1 MKIEERFVTF
11 GSGGRT
17 KNLTSRHLRRFGIS
31 LVAWSCIAISG
42 DLSTPAYAQEAAQAN
57 VVVPTDRTVLPIPEP
72 QYPHSTVFNARN
84 ATPPP
89 RFEVKAPPNAPNVL
103 IVLLDDMG
111 FGQSSAFGGPI
122 HMPTVEGLANSGL
135 RYNEFHTTA
144 LCSPT
149 RSALLSG
156 RNHHMNNFGSI
167 AETATAFP
175 GQTGQRPNSVAP
187 LAEML
192 RLNGYS
198 TAAFGKSHETAAWEV
213 SPSGPTDRWPTRSG
227 FDKFYGFIGGETNQ
241 WAPLIYD
248 GMIQVEPS
256 HDPNYNFM
264 TDMTDQAI
272 TWIGYQKSLTPDKPF
287 FIYFAP
293 GATHAPFHVPKEWI
307 AKYKGKFDQGWD
319 KVREETLA
327 RQIKLGVVPAG
338 TKLAPKPEAIK
349 DWATLSAD
357 EKKLFA
363 REMEVFAG
371 FGEYADTEIGRLIH
385 SIKETGQLDNTL
397 IFYIVGDNGASAE
410 GGMVGL
416 FNEMTYFN
424 GVHETVQDIL
434 KHYDELGGPTTYPH
448 YAAGWAVAGDSPF
461 EWTKQVASSYGG
473 TRNGMVIHWPKGI
486 TAKGEVRAQWH
497 HVIDIAPTI
506 LEAAGLPEPKSVNG
520 TAQTPIEG
528 VSMVYTFAD
537 ARVPSRHTTQYFEI
551 FGNRAIYQDG
561 WLAGTVHR
569 AAWEFKPRRALEDD
583 VWELYDARTD
593 FSLANDL
600 ASKNP
605 QKLKEMQDLFMTEA
619 VKYSVLPLDD
629 RTLER
634 LNPALVGRP
643 DLMAGRTSLTVYQG
657 MTGMSENV
665 FINTKN
671 RSHTI
676 TAEVEVPQGGA
687 NGVILAQA
695 GRFGGWSLYLKD
707 GKPTYTYNWL
717 GLKSYTVAA
726 SQALPAGKAT
736 IRYEFVYDGG
746 GVGKG
751 GTCALYVNGKS
762 VATGRIEQTQ
772 CCAFSADEGAD
783 VGADE
788 GTPVTEAYQVPFK
801 FTGKIDK
808 VTIELKEITQSAAD
822 ETHKARKEAALKKAL
837 SD

>member
-1 MKIEERFVTF
+1 MK
-11 GSGGRT
+11 RT
-17 KNLTSRHLRRFGIS
+17 IRTCGLGLALAALLSA
-31 LVAWSCIAISG
+31 VA
-42 DLSTPAYAQEAAQAN
+42 PAPAAAQGAAPAQ
-57 VVVPTDRTVLPIPEP
+57 VVLPSDRTVLPLPEP
-72 QYPHSTVFNARN
+72 QYPHSTEFDVRS

-89 RFEVKAPPNAPNVL
+89 RFEVKAPANAPNVL
-103 IVLLDDMG
+103 IVLIDDMG

-122 HMPTVEGLANSGL
+122 HMPTVERLAANGL

-149 RSALLSG
+149 RAALLSG
-156 RNHHMNNFGSI
+156 RNHHVNNLGSI
-167 AETATAFP
+167 TETATAFP

-241 WAPLIYD
+241 WAPLLYD
-248 GMIQVEPS
+248 GMNQVEPS
-256 HDPNYNFM
+256 KDPNYHFM
-264 TDMTDQAI
+264 TDMTNQAI
-272 TWIGYQKSLTPDKPF
+272 AWMQYQKSLTPDKPF

-293 GATHAPFHVPKEWI
+293 GATHAPHHVPKAWI

-327 RQIKLGVVPAG
+327 RQIKLGVVPPG
-338 TKLAPKPEAIK
+338 TKLAPKPAAIK
-349 DWATLSAD
+349 DWAALTPD

-363 REMEVFAG
+363 RQMEVFAG
-371 FGEYADTEIGRLIH
+371 FGEYADTEIGRLIKA
-385 SIKETGQLDNTL
+385 IEETGQLDNTL

-416 FNEMTYFN
+416 YNEMTYFN
-424 GVHETVQDIL
+424 GVNETVQDIL
-434 KHYDELGGPTTYPH
+434 KHYDELGGPTTYNH
-448 YAAGWAVAGDSPF
+448 YAAGWAVAGDTPF
-461 EWTKQVASSYGG
+461 TWTKQVASSYGG

-486 TAKGEVRAQWH
+486 RAKGELRSQWH

-506 LEAAGLPEPKSVNG
+506 LEVAGLPEPKSVNG
-520 TAQTPIEG
+520 TPQTPIEG
-528 VSMVYTFAD
+528 VSLVYTLAD
-537 ARVPSRHTTQYFEI
+537 AKAPSRHTTQYFEI
-551 FGNRAIYQDG
+551 FGNRAIYHDG

-569 AAWEFKPRRALEDD
+569 AAWEFKVRRPLEDD
-583 VWELYDARTD
+583 IWELYDTRTD

-600 ASKNP
+600 AAKNP
-605 QKLKEMQDLFMTEA
+605 EKLKELQALFLKEA

-634 LNPALVGRP
+634 LNAALVGRP
-643 DLMAGRTSLTVYQG
+643 DLMAGRTSLTVYEG

-665 FINTKN
+665 FINVKN

-676 TAEVEVPQGGA
+676 AAEVEIPKKGA
-687 NGVILAQA
+687 NGVLLAQA
-695 GRFGGWSLYLKD
+695 GRFGGWSLYVKD

-717 GLKSYTVAA
+717 GLQRYTVAA
-726 SQALPAGKAT
+726 KQPLPPGKAT
-736 IRYEFVYDGG
+736 IRFEFAYDACPEPCRGG
-746 GVGKG
+746 GGIGKG
-751 GTCALYVNGKS
+751 GMATLFVNGKQ
-762 VATGRIEQTQ
+762 VAAGRIERTQ

-788 GTPVTEAYQVPFK
+788 GTPVTEAYKVPFK
-801 FTGKIDK
+801 FTGKIAK
-808 VTIELKEITQSAAD
+808 VTVELKEMKTAD
-822 ETHKARKEAALKKAL
+822 RNDAEQARKVATLKKAL

>member
-1 MKIEERFVTF
+1 MTRTSSI
-11 GSGGRT
+11 GR
-17 KNLTSRHLRRFGIS
+17 LHLALAGL
-31 LVAWSCIAISG
+31 LVAMTVA
-42 DLSTPAYAQEAAQAN
+42 PVAAQGPAPAQ
-57 VVVPTDRTVLPIPEP
+57 VVFPTDRTVLPIPEP
-72 QYPHSTVFNARN
+72 QYPHSTVFDVRN

-89 RFEVKAPPNAPNVL
+89 RFEIKAPAKAPNVL
-103 IVLLDDMG
+103 IVLIDDMG

-122 HMPTVEGLANSGL
+122 NMPTVERLANNGL

-156 RNHHMNNFGSI
+156 RNHHTNNLGSI
-167 AETATAFP
+167 TETATAFP
-175 GQTGQRPNSVAP
+175 GNTGQRPNRVAP
-187 LAEML
+187 VAEML

-241 WAPLIYD
+241 WAPLLYD
-248 GMIQVEPS
+248 GMTQVEPS
-256 HDPNYNFM
+256 TDPNYNFM
-264 TDMTDQAI
+264 TDMTNQAI
-272 TWIGYQKSLTPDKPF
+272 EWMGYQKSLTPDKPF

-293 GATHAPFHVPKEWI
+293 GATHAPHHVPKSWI

-319 KVREETLA
+319 ALREETLA
-327 RQIKLGVVPAG
+327 RQKRLSVVPAA
-338 TKLAPKPEAIK
+338 TKLAPKPAAIK
-349 DWATLSAD
+349 DWAALSAD

-363 REMEVFAG
+363 RQMEVFAG
-371 FGEYADTEIGRLIH
+371 FGEYADTEIGRLIQA
-385 SIKETGQLDNTL
+385 IEATGQLDNTL

-410 GGMVGL
+410 GGLVGL
-416 FNEMTYFN
+416 YNEMTYFN
-424 GVHETVQDIL
+424 GVNETVQDIL

-448 YAAGWAVAGDSPF
+448 YAAGWAVAGDTPF
-461 EWTKQVASSYGG
+461 TWTKQVASSYGG

-486 TAKGEVRAQWH
+486 TAKGELRSQWH
-497 HVIDIAPTI
+497 HVIDITPTI

-520 TAQTPIEG
+520 TPQTPIEG
-528 VSMVYTFAD
+528 VSLAYTFAD
-537 ARVPSRHTTQYFEI
+537 AKAPSRHTTQYFEI
-551 FGNRAIYQDG
+551 FGNRAIYDNG

-569 AAWEFKPRRALEDD
+569 AAWEFKVRRPLEEDI
-583 VWELYDARTD
+583 WELYDTRTD

-600 ASKNP
+600 AAKSP
-605 QKLKEMQDLFMTEA
+605 EKLKELQALFLKEA
-619 VKYSVLPLDD
+619 VKYSVLPIDD

-634 LNPALVGRP
+634 LNAALVGRP

-657 MTGMSENV
+657 MLGMSENV

-676 TAEVEVPQGGA
+676 TAEVDIPKNA
-687 NGVILAQA
+687 AKGVLLAQA

-717 GLKSYTVAA
+717 GLQRYTVAA
-726 SQALPAGKAT
+726 KQALPAGKAT
-736 IRYEFVYDGG
+736 IRYEFAYDGG

-751 GTCALYVNGKS
+751 GTGTLFVNGKK
-762 VATGRIEQTQ
+762 VATGRIDRTQ

-788 GTPVTEAYQVPFK
+788 GTPVTEAYKVPFK
-801 FTGKIDK
+801 FTGKIGK
-808 VTIELKEITQSAAD
+808 VTIELGDVKTAD
-822 ETHKARKEAALKKAL
+822 REEAEQARKMAVLKRALA
-837 SD
+837 D

>member
-751 GTCALYVNGKS
+751 GTGALYVNGKS

-822 ETHKARKEAALKKAL
+822 ETHKARKETALKKAL

>member
-1 MKIEERFVTF
+1 M
-11 GSGGRT
+11 GRM
-17 KNLTSRHLRRFGIS
+17 RRMTVQVMMS
-31 LVAWSCIAISG
+31 LALGVACAATAWAQTAI
-42 DLSTPAYAQEAAQAN
+42 
-57 VVVPTDRTVLPIPEP
+57 DRTVLPIPEP
-72 QYPHSTVFNARN
+72 QYPHSTVFDVRN

-89 RFEVKAPPNAPNVL
+89 QFQVKAPKGAPNVV
-103 IVLLDDMG
+103 IVLIDDMG

-122 HMPTVEGLANSGL
+122 QMPTVERLANAGL

-149 RSALLSG
+149 RTALLSG
-156 RNHHMNNFGSI
+156 RNHHMNNMGSI
-167 AETATAFP
+167 TETATAFP

-241 WAPLIYD
+241 WAPLLYD
-248 GMIQVEPS
+248 GMVQVEPPT
-256 HDPNYNFM
+256 DPNYHFM
-264 TDMTDQAI
+264 TDMTNQAI
-272 TWIGYQKSLTPDKPF
+272 HWMQYQKALTPDKPF

-293 GATHAPFHVPKEWI
+293 GATHAPHHVPKEWI
-307 AKYKGKFDQGWD
+307 AKYKGRFDQGWD
-319 KVREETLA
+319 KLREETLA
-327 RQIKLGVVPAG
+327 RQKRLGVVPPD

-363 REMEVFAG
+363 RQMEVFAG
-371 FGEYADTEIGRLIH
+371 FGEYADTEIGRLIKA
-385 SIKETGQLDNTL
+385 IEATGQLDNTL
-397 IFYIVGDNGASAE
+397 VFYIVGDNGASAE

-434 KHYDELGGPTTYPH
+434 KHYDELGDPTTYNH
-448 YAAGWAVAGDSPF
+448 YAAGWAVAGDTPF
-461 EWTKQVASSYGG
+461 TWTKQVASSYGG
-473 TRNGMVIHWPKGI
+473 TRNGMVIHWPTGI
-486 TAKGEVRAQWH
+486 TAKGEVRSQWH
-497 HVIDIAPTI
+497 HIIDIAPTI

-520 TAQTPIEG
+520 TVQTPIEG
-528 VSMVYTFAD
+528 VSLAYTFAD
-537 ARVPSRHTTQYFEI
+537 PKAPSLHTTQYFEI
-551 FGNRAIYQDG
+551 FGNRAIYHDG

-569 AAWEFKPRRALEDD
+569 AAWEFKIRRPLEDD
-583 VWELYDARTD
+583 IWELYDTRTD

-600 ASKNP
+600 AAKNP
-605 QKLKEMQDLFMTEA
+605 GKLKELQALFLKEA
-619 VKYSVLPLDD
+619 VKYHVLPLDD

-634 LNPALVGRP
+634 LNAALVGRP

-665 FINTKN
+665 FINVKN

-676 TAEVEVPQGGA
+676 TAEVEIPKKGA

-695 GRFGGWSLYLKD
+695 GRFGGWSLYVKD

-717 GLKSYTVAA
+717 GLQQYTVAA
-726 SQALPAGKAT
+726 TQAMPAGKAT
-736 IRYEFVYDGG
+736 IRFEFAYDDGG
-746 GVGKG
+746 MGKG
-751 GTCALYVNGKS
+751 GTGTLFVNGKK
-762 VATGRIEQTQ
+762 AAEGRIDQTQ
-772 CCAFSADEGAD
+772 CCAYSADEGAD

-788 GTPVTEAYQVPFK
+788 GTPVTEAYIAPFK
-801 FTGKIDK
+801 FTGKIGT
-808 VTIELKEITQSAAD
+808 VTIELKESKTAD
-822 ETHKARKEAALKKAL
+822 HEEAEQARKVATLKKAL

>member
-1 MKIEERFVTF
+1 
-11 GSGGRT
+11 
-17 KNLTSRHLRRFGIS
+17 
-31 LVAWSCIAISG
+31 
-42 DLSTPAYAQEAAQAN
+42 
-57 VVVPTDRTVLPIPEP
+57 
-72 QYPHSTVFNARN
+72 
-84 ATPPP
+84 
-89 RFEVKAPPNAPNVL
+89 
-103 IVLLDDMG
+103 
-111 FGQSSAFGGPI
+111 
-122 HMPTVEGLANSGL
+122 MPTVERLANAGL

-149 RSALLSG
+149 RACLLSG

-187 LAEML
+187 VAEML

-241 WAPLIYD
+241 WAPLLYD
-248 GMIQVEPS
+248 GMTQVEPS
-256 HDPNYNFM
+256 KDPKYHFM

-272 TWIGYQKSLTPDKPF
+272 AWTGYQKSLTPDKPF

-293 GATHAPFHVPKEWI
+293 GATHAPHHVPKEWI

-319 KVREETLA
+319 ALREETLA

-349 DWATLSAD
+349 DWATLDPD

-363 REMEVFAG
+363 RQMEVFAG
-371 FGEYADTEIGRLIH
+371 FGEYADTEIGRLIQA
-385 SIKETGQLDNTL
+385 IEATGQLDNTL

-410 GGMVGL
+410 GGMSGL

-424 GVHETVQDIL
+424 GVNETVQDIL

-448 YAAGWAVAGDSPF
+448 YAAGWAVAGDTPF
-461 EWTKQVASSYGG
+461 TWTKQIASSYGG

-486 TAKGEVRAQWH
+486 TAKGELRSQWH

-520 TAQTPIEG
+520 TPQTPIEG
-528 VSMVYTFAD
+528 VSLAYTFAD
-537 ARVPSRHTTQYFEI
+537 PKTPSRHTTQYFEI

-569 AAWEFKPRRALEDD
+569 AAWEFKPRTTLENDK
-583 VWELYDARTD
+583 WELYDTRSD

-600 ASKNP
+600 AANNP
-605 QKLKEMQDLFMTEA
+605 DKLKEMQDLFLNEA
-619 VKYSVLPLDD
+619 VKYQVLPLDD

-634 LNPALVGRP
+634 LNAALVGRP

-657 MTGMSENV
+657 MIGISENV
-665 FINTKN
+665 FINVKN

-676 TAEVEVPQGGA
+676 TAEVEIPKNGA

-707 GKPTYTYNWL
+707 GRPTYTYNWL
-717 GLKSYTVAA
+717 GLQRYTVAA
-726 SQALPAGKAT
+726 KQALPAGKAT
-736 IRYEFVYDGG
+736 IRFEFAYDGG

-751 GTCALYVNGKS
+751 GVGTLFVNGKN
-762 VATGRIEQTQ
+762 VATSRIERTQ

-788 GTPVTEAYQVPFK
+788 GTPVTEAYKVPFK
-801 FTGKIDK
+801 FNGKIAK
-808 VTIELKEITQSAAD
+808 VTIVLKEEKRADNDDAELARRAAV
-822 ETHKARKEAALKKAL
+822 LKKAL
-837 SD
+837 AD

>member
-1 MKIEERFVTF
+1 M
-11 GSGGRT
+11 RT
-17 KNLTSRHLRRFGIS
+17 SMTLALIALMLVLGPLTAAP
-31 LVAWSCIAISG
+31 V
-42 DLSTPAYAQEAAQAN
+42 AAQGAAPER
-57 VVVPTDRTVLPIPEP
+57 VVLPTDRTVLPIPEP
-72 QYPHSTVFNARN
+72 TYPHSTVFDVRN

-89 RFEVKAPPNAPNVL
+89 RFEVKAPAKAPNVL
-103 IVLLDDMG
+103 IVLIDDMG

-122 HMPTVEGLANSGL
+122 QMPTVERLANSGL

-149 RSALLSG
+149 RTALLSG
-156 RNHHMNNFGSI
+156 RNHHMNNMGSI
-167 AETATAFP
+167 TETATSFP

-241 WAPLIYD
+241 WAPLLYD
-248 GMIQVEPS
+248 GMNQVEPS
-256 HDPNYNFM
+256 KDPNYHFM
-264 TDMTDQAI
+264 TDMTNQAI
-272 TWIGYQKSLTPDKPF
+272 DWMGYQKSLTPDKPF

-293 GATHAPFHVPKEWI
+293 GATHAPHQVPKSWI

-319 KVREETLA
+319 KLREETLA
-327 RQIKLGVVPAG
+327 RQKRLGVVPPE

-349 DWATLSAD
+349 DWAALSAD

-363 REMEVFAG
+363 RQMEVFAG
-371 FGEYADTEIGRLIH
+371 FGEYADAEIGRLIQA
-385 SIKETGQLDNTL
+385 IEATGQLDNTL

-448 YAAGWAVAGDSPF
+448 YAAGWAVAGDTPF
-461 EWTKQVASSYGG
+461 TWTKQVASSYGG

-486 TAKGEVRAQWH
+486 TAKGEVRSQWH

-528 VSMVYTFAD
+528 VSLAYTFTD
-537 ARVPSRHTTQYFEI
+537 AKAPSRHTTQYFEI
-551 FGNRAIYQDG
+551 FGNRAIYSDG

-569 AAWEFKPRRALEDD
+569 AAWEFKVRRPLEDD
-583 VWELYDARTD
+583 IWELYDTRAD

-600 ASKNP
+600 ATKNP
-605 QKLKEMQDLFMTEA
+605 EKLKELQALFLKEA

-634 LNPALVGRP
+634 LNAAMVGRP
-643 DLMAGRTSLTVYQG
+643 DLMAGRTSLTVYDG
-657 MTGMSENV
+657 MIGMSENV

-676 TAEVEVPQGGA
+676 TAEVQIPKNGA

-695 GRFGGWSLYLKD
+695 GRFGGWSLYIKD

-717 GLKSYTVAA
+717 GLQRYTVAA
-726 SQALPAGKAT
+726 QQALPAGKST
-736 IRYEFVYDGG
+736 IRYEFAYDGG

-751 GTCALYVNGKS
+751 GIGTLFVNGKK
-762 VATGRIEQTQ
+762 VATGRIDRTQ

-783 VGADE
+783 VGVDE
-788 GTPVTEAYQVPFK
+788 GTPVIEAYKVPFK
-801 FTGKIDK
+801 FTGKIAS
-808 VTIELKEITQSAAD
+808 VTIELKDVKSA
-822 ETHKARKEAALKKAL
+822 EHEESEHARKTARLKKAL

>member
-1 MKIEERFVTF
+1 MKETNL
-11 GSGGRT
+11 S
-17 KNLTSRHLRRFGIS
+17 KLTSGLACV
-31 LVAWSCIAISG
+31 LMLATLNLAPVA
-42 DLSTPAYAQEAAQAN
+42 AQEAAQAR
-57 VVVPTDRTVLPIPEP
+57 VVFPTDRTVLPIPEP

-122 HMPTVEGLANSGL
+122 HMPTVESLANSGL

-149 RSALLSG
+149 RSALLTG

-272 TWIGYQKSLTPDKPF
+272 AWMGYQKSLTPDKPF
-287 FIYFAP
+287 FIYYAP
-293 GATHAPFHVPKEWI
+293 GAVHAPHHVPKEWI

-349 DWATLSAD
+349 DWTALTAD

-385 SIKETGQLDNTL
+385 AIEETGQLDNTL
-397 IFYIVGDNGASAE
+397 VFYIVGDNGASAE
-410 GGMVGL
+410 GGMIGL
-416 FNEMTYFN
+416 FNEITYFN
-424 GVHETVQDIL
+424 GVQETVQDIL
-434 KHYDELGGPTTYPH
+434 KHYDELGDPSTYPH

-486 TAKGEVRAQWH
+486 TTKGEVRPQWH

-537 ARVPSRHTTQYFEI
+537 PRAPSRHTTQYFEI

-593 FSLANDL
+593 FSLSNDL
-600 ASKNP
+600 AAKNP
-605 QKLKEMQDLFMTEA
+605 QKLKEMQGLFMTEA

-629 RTLER
+629 RTIER
-634 LNPALVGRP
+634 FNAALVGRP

-665 FINTKN
+665 FINVKN

-676 TAEVEVPQGGA
+676 TAEVEIPQGGA

-695 GRFGGWSLYLKD
+695 GRFGGWSFYLKD

-717 GLKSYTVAA
+717 GLKSYTVAGA
-726 SQALPAGKAT
+726 QALPAGKAT
-736 IRYEFVYDGG
+736 VRFEFAYDGG
-746 GVGKG
+746 GAGKG
-751 GTCALYVNGKS
+751 GTGTLYVNGKN
-762 VATGRIEQTQ
+762 VATGRIDQTQ
-772 CCAFSADEGAD
+772 CCVFSADEGAD

-788 GTPVTEAYQVPFK
+788 GTPVTEDYQVPFK
-801 FTGKIDK
+801 FTGKIAK
-808 VTIELKEITQSAAD
+808 VTIELKEMTPSVAEVTIKS
-822 ETHKARKEAALKKAL
+822 RREAALKKAL

>member
-1 MKIEERFVTF
+1 
-11 GSGGRT
+11 
-17 KNLTSRHLRRFGIS
+17 
-31 LVAWSCIAISG
+31 VAALAGLLAAVIG
-42 DLSTPAYAQEAAQAN
+42 LTPAAWAQEQPAPTAARL
-57 VVVPTDRTVLPIPEP
+57 DRTVLPIPEP
-72 QYPHSTVFNARN
+72 QYPHSTVFDARH

-89 RFEVKAPPNAPNVL
+89 RFEVKAPAKAPNVL
-103 IVLLDDMG
+103 IVLIDDMG

-122 HMPTVEGLANSGL
+122 QMPTVARLANSGL

-149 RSALLSG
+149 RAALLSG
-156 RNHHMNNFGSI
+156 RNHHMNNMGSI
-167 AETATAFP
+167 TETATAFP

-248 GMIQVEPS
+248 GMIQVEAS

-264 TDMTDQAI
+264 TDMTNQAI
-272 TWIGYQKSLTPDKPF
+272 AWMQYQKSLTPDKPF

-293 GATHAPFHVPKEWI
+293 GATHAPHHVPKEWI
-307 AKYKGKFDQGWD
+307 AKYKDKFDQGWD
-319 KVREETLA
+319 KLREETLA
-327 RQIKLGVVPAG
+327 RQIKLGVVPAD
-338 TKLAPKPEAIK
+338 TKLAPKPAAIK
-349 DWATLSAD
+349 DWAALSPD

-363 REMEVFAG
+363 RQMEVFAG
-371 FGEYADTEIGRLIH
+371 FGEYTDTEIGRLITAVEQ
-385 SIKETGQLDNTL
+385 IGQLDNTL

-410 GGMVGL
+410 GGMNGL
-416 FNEMTYFN
+416 FNEYTYFN
-424 GVHETVQDIL
+424 QVHESVQDVL

-448 YAAGWAVAGDSPF
+448 YAAGWAVAGDTPF
-461 EWTKQVASSYGG
+461 TWTKQVASSYGG
-473 TRNGMVIHWPKGI
+473 TRNGMVVHWPKGI
-486 TAKGEVRAQWH
+486 TAKGELRSQWH

-520 TAQTPIEG
+520 TVQTPIEG
-528 VSMVYTFAD
+528 VSLAYTFAD
-537 ARVPSRHTTQYFEI
+537 PKAPSRHTTQYFEI
-551 FGNRAIYQDG
+551 FGNRAIYDNG

-569 AAWEFKPRRALEDD
+569 APWEFKPRTTLENDT
-583 VWELYDARTD
+583 WELYDTRTD

-600 ASKNP
+600 AAKNRE
-605 QKLKEMQDLFMTEA
+605 KLKEMQALFLKEA

-629 RTLER
+629 RMTER
-634 LNPALVGRP
+634 FIAALVGRP

-665 FINTKN
+665 FINVKN

-676 TAEVEVPQGGA
+676 TAQVEIPKKGA
-687 NGVILAQA
+687 SGVILAQA
-695 GRFGGWSLYLKD
+695 GRFGGWSLYVKD
-707 GKPTYTYNWL
+707 GKPMYTYNWL
-717 GLKSYTVAA
+717 GLQRYTVAA
-726 SQALPAGKAT
+726 TQAVPPGKAT
-736 IRYEFVYDGG
+736 IRFEFTYDGG
-746 GVGKG
+746 GMGKG
-751 GTCALYVNGKS
+751 GTGTLFVNGTR
-762 VATGRIEQTQ
+762 VAAGRIDQTQ
-772 CCAFSADEGAD
+772 CCAYSADEGAD

-788 GTPVTEAYQVPFK
+788 GTPVTEAYKAPFK
-801 FTGKIDK
+801 FTGKIAM
-808 VTIELKEITQSAAD
+808 VTIELKDVKTAD
-822 ETHKARKEAALKKAL
+822 REEAEQARNVATLKKGL